1 MLGGPNMKKN
11 YPRYTLRIPKTM
23 LAKLSYIADFNGRTK
38 NKEIEMVIR
47 RHIYDYERSYGTI
60 PVPASFDEDEE

>member
-1 MLGGPNMKKN
+1 MKKD

-23 LAKLSYIADFNGRTK
+23 MAKLSYIADFNGRTK
-38 NKEIEMVIR
+38 NKEIEMIIR

-60 PVPASFDEDEE
+60 PLPLNIDDDEE